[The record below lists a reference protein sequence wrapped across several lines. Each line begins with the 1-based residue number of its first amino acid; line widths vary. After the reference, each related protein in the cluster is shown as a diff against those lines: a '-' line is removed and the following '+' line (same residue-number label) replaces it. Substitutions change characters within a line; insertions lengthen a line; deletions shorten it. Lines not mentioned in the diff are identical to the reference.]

1 MKVESL
7 LRSINRRL
15 DELSGYFPGP
25 SYEVQTPRA
34 ILEAVEGFG
43 AIKTFPAGKP
53 WKISRSKK
61 VIEAVESNP
70 QFKADLEMAWKR
82 IKELGTVN
90 QMKSRIKQTKP
101 NAKWTDEEIKH
112 AARRNWETQG
122 FDDTDLYTK
131 QMPDAIDEAANT
143 DDEKLAEDLK
153 RIMKMFHEAPG
164 KGNPAGKRE
173 KWDRIVDAFQKA
185 MNDHENRFKNRIV
198 NDNDEEDDEE
208 EE

>member
-1 MKVESL
+1 MKTESL

-43 AIKTFPAGKP
+43 AIKAFPKGKP

-70 QFKADLEMAWKR
+70 QFKADLELAWKR
-82 IKELGTVN
+82 IKELGTVK
-90 QMKSRIKQTKP
+90 QMKSRIMQTKP
-101 NAKWTDEEIKH
+101 NAKWTDDMIRD

-131 QMPDAIDEAANT
+131 QMPDAIDEAANSN
-143 DDEKLAEDLK
+143 DEKLAADLE
-153 RIMKMFHEAPG
+153 RIMKMFHEKPG

-185 MNDHENRFKNRIV
+185 MNDHENRYKNSIV
-198 NDNDEEDDEE
+198 NDGNDEEDDEE
-208 EE
+208 E

>member
-1 MKVESL
+1 MKTESL

-15 DELSGYFPGP
+15 DELSGYFPGQ

-34 ILEAVEGFG
+34 ILEAVKGFG
-43 AIKTFPAGKP
+43 AIKAFPAGKP

-70 QFKADLEMAWKR
+70 QFKADLELAWKR
-82 IKELGTVN
+82 IKELGTVK
-90 QMKSRIKQTKP
+90 QMKSRIMQSRP
-101 NAKWTDEEIKH
+101 NANWTDNMIRD

-122 FDDTDLYTK
+122 FDDTDLYSDL
-131 QMPDAIDEAANT
+131 MPKAIDEAVNT

-153 RIMKMFHEAPG
+153 RVMEMFHIAPG
-164 KGNPAGKRE
+164 IGNPAGKRE
-173 KWDRIVDAFQKA
+173 KWDRITDAFQKA
-185 MNDHENRFKNRIV
+185 INEHENRYRNKIV
-198 NDNDEEDDEE
+198 NGDDEEDEE

>member
-1 MKVESL
+1 MKTESL

-15 DELSGYFPGP
+15 DELSSYFPGQ

-43 AIKTFPAGKP
+43 AIKAFPAGKP

-82 IKELGTVN
+82 IKELGTVK
-90 QMKSRIKQTKP
+90 QMKSRIMHSRPST
-101 NAKWTDEEIKH
+101 NWTDEMIRNT
-112 AARRNWETQG
+112 ARRNWELQG
-122 FDDTDLYTK
+122 FDDTDLYGKTN
-131 QMPDAIDEAANT
+131 DAIEEAIRTNDEQ
-143 DDEKLAEDLK
+143 LADDLK
-153 RIMKMFHEAPG
+153 RIMEMFHESTGIA
-164 KGNPAGKRE
+164 NNAGKLD
-173 KWDRIVDAFQKA
+173 KWVRITQAFQEA
-185 MNDHENRFKNRIV
+185 MNAHEKRYINSVV
-198 NDNDEEDDEE
+198 NDDDEEDEE

>member
-15 DELSGYFPGP
+15 DELSIAFPGP

-43 AIKTFPAGKP
+43 AIKAFPAGKP

-61 VIEAVESNP
+61 VIQAVESNP

-82 IKELGTVN
+82 IKELGTVK
-90 QMKSRIKQTKP
+90 QMRDRIKQTKP
-101 NAKWTDEEIKH
+101 NHNWTDTEIRD

-131 QMPDAIDEAANT
+131 QMPDAIDVAVNT
-143 DDEKLAEDLK
+143 GDEKLAADLE

-173 KWDRIVDAFQKA
+173 KWDRICDAFQKA
-185 MNDHENRFKNRIV
+185 MNDHENRYKNSIV
-198 NDNDEEDDEE
+198 NGDDEE
-208 EE
+208 GDEEE

>member
-1 MKVESL
+1 MRVESL

-15 DELSGYFPGP
+15 DELSTEFPGP

-43 AIKTFPAGKP
+43 AIKAFPAGKP

-70 QFKADLEMAWKR
+70 QFKADLELAWKR
-82 IKELGTVN
+82 IKELGTVKQLKN
-90 QMKSRIKQTKP
+90 RIKQTKP
-101 NAKWTDEEIKH
+101 NHNWTDTEIRD

-131 QMPDAIDEAANT
+131 QMPDAIDEAVNT
-143 DDEKLAEDLK
+143 DDEKLAADLK
-153 RIMKMFHEAPG
+153 RIMEMFHEAPG
-164 KGNPAGKRE
+164 KGNPEGKRK
-173 KWDRIVDAFQKA
+173 KWDKIVDAFQKA
-185 MNDHENRFKNRIV
+185 MNDHENRYKNSIV
-198 NDNDEEDDEE
+198 NDDDEEDDGEE
-208 EE
+208 